1 MLRQTTRQLVNKTTS
16 EAVVGTTESRNYGWG
31 EAGSQLMARSS
42 QPFYT
47 FYTQSKPLAFCHLPL
62 DIKQSVF
69 LKPHQHL

>member
-47 FYTQSKPLAFCHLPL
+47 FYTQSKPLAISLSTLSKRPF
-62 DIKQSVF
+62 DSQRKS
-69 LKPHQHL
+69 